1 MKMMNWNCITN
12 VGGYSLVNGRRT
24 TIKAQKAVFGQVCWE
39 WSDLK
44 EAEHEAMIR
53 LKCFVAGIPR
63 VEAIVEE
70 EVEEDFFDI
79 EELEEL
85 EELEEDF

>member
-1 MKMMNWNCITN
+1 MKMLNWSCVEN
-12 VGGYSLVNGRRT
+12 VGGYSLVNGRRNT
-24 TIKAQKAVFGQVCWE
+24 LKVQRAIFGQVCWE
-39 WSDLK
+39 WEDLR
-44 EAEHEAMIR
+44 EAENEALIR

-70 EVEEDFFDI
+70 VEDDFFDE

-85 EELEEDF
+85 EELEEDL

>member
-1 MKMMNWNCITN
+1 MKITNWTCVEN

-39 WSDLK
+39 WSDLE

-53 LKCFVAGIPR
+53 LKCFVAGIP
-63 VEAIVEE
+63 EIEE
-70 EVEEDFFDI
+70 EVEEIEEDFFDI
-79 EELEEL
+79 DELEEL
-85 EELEEDF
+85 EELEEDL